1 MRKYTL
7 RLKKVNSNN
16 ENNLPIKRNLKLVYI
31 LSFIIAS
38 LMAVASIAGILF
50 RSTIYPTD
58 ELLGTFISNDVVNLL
73 IGLPITL
80 GSIFLA
86 MRGKLI
92 GLLFWPGALFFV
104 LYNYMIYVLAMPFNL
119 AFLLHLT
126 LVTLSVYTIII
137 LVASID
143 GKKIQQRLAG
153 AVHERIT
160 GGILVGMGFLFLL
173 QVIGVMVNSLANQTP
188 ITGTE
193 LALHVSD
200 FFISPALVI
209 GGMLLWRHKEFGYV
223 SGLGL
228 LFQASMLFIGLI
240 VFLIIQ
246 PFLTSTPFLLVDV
259 LVVFIMGLICFIPLT
274 LFVRGIGGG
283 R

>member
-1 MRKYTL
+1 M
-7 RLKKVNSNN
+7 NSNN
-16 ENNLPIKRNLKLVYI
+16 ENILPINRNLKLVYI
-31 LSFIIAS
+31 LSLIIAS
-38 LMAVASIAGILF
+38 LLAVASIAGILF
-50 RSTIYPTD
+50 RSVIYPTD
-58 ELLGTFISNDVVNLL
+58 ELLNTFIPNDIVNIL
-73 IGLPITL
+73 IGLPIIL
-80 GSIFLA
+80 GSIFLTI
-86 MRGKLI
+86 RGKLI

-104 LYNYMIYVLAMPFNL
+104 VYNYMIYVLAMPFNW

-143 GKKIQQRLAG
+143 GKKIHHRLAG
-153 AVHERIT
+153 AVHERVT
-160 GGILVGMGFLFLL
+160 GGILVGMGLLFLL
-173 QVIGVMVNSLANQTP
+173 QVVGVMIDSLTNQIP

-200 FFISPALVI
+200 FLISPALII
-209 GGMLLWRHKEFGYV
+209 GGILLWRHKEFGYV

-240 VFLIIQ
+240 AFLIIQ
-246 PFLTSTPFLLVDV
+246 PVLTSTPFLLVDI

-274 LFVRGIGGG
+274 LFIRGI
-283 R
+283 RSRK

>member
-1 MRKYTL
+1 M
-7 RLKKVNSNN
+7 NSKN
-16 ENNLPIKRNLKLVYI
+16 ENNLPIKHNLKLVYA
-31 LSFIIAS
+31 LSFIIVS
-38 LMAVASIAGILF
+38 LMTVASIAGILF
-50 RSTIYPTD
+50 QSTIYPTD

-73 IGLPITL
+73 IGLPIML
-80 GSIFLA
+80 SSIFLA
-86 MRGKLI
+86 MRRKLL

-104 LYNYMIYVLAMPFNL
+104 LYNYMIYVLAMPFNV
-119 AFLLHLT
+119 AFFLHLT
-126 LVTLSVYTIII
+126 LVTLSLYTTII
-137 LVASID
+137 LVESID

-153 AVHERIT
+153 TVYEKIT
-160 GGILVGMGFLFLL
+160 GGILVGMGLLFLL
-173 QVIGVMVNSLANQTP
+173 QVVGVMVTSLVNQTV
-188 ITGTE
+188 ITGTD

-200 FFISPALVI
+200 FLISPALVI
-209 GGMLLWRHKEFGYV
+209 GGILLWRRKEFGYV

-274 LFVRGIGGG
+274 LFIRGI
-283 R
+283 RSRI

>member
-1 MRKYTL
+1 LRKYTL
-7 RLKKVNSNN
+7 RLEKVNSNN

-50 RSTIYPTD
+50 RSMIYPTD

-104 LYNYMIYVLAMPFNL
+104 LYNYLIYVLAMPFNL

-153 AVHERIT
+153 VVHERIA
-160 GGILVGMGFLFLL
+160 GGDIGWDGFL
-173 QVIGVMVNSLANQTP
+173 VLATGCWGYGQFTCQSDADHRNGTCTP
-188 ITGTE
+188 RFRFFDLSGFGHRWNAT
-193 LALHVSD
+193 LAS
-200 FFISPALVI
+200 
-209 GGMLLWRHKEFGYV
+209 
-223 SGLGL
+223 
-228 LFQASMLFIGLI
+228 
-240 VFLIIQ
+240 
-246 PFLTSTPFLLVDV
+246 
-259 LVVFIMGLICFIPLT
+259 
-274 LFVRGIGGG
+274 
-283 R
+283 